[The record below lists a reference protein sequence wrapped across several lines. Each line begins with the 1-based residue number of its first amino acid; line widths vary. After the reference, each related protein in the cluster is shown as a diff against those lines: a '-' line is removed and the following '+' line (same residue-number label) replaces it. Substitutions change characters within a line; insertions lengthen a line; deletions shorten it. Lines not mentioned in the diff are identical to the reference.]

1 MRNRLSGRD
10 LFIALAILT
19 FTLGLRSV
27 MREFFVSTEVGAT
40 VAVGLAIIAGFLFIA
55 FIDWALWKDD
65 KKERARLNKE
75 LRRWEL
81 ATGEVLGRASVKRSA
96 RWWWQPLQWWW
107 LDRRYKHQ

>member
-19 FTLGLRSV
+19 FTLGLQSV
-27 MREFFVSTEVGAT
+27 MREWFVSTEVGAT
-40 VAVGLAIIAGFLFIA
+40 VAVGLAIVAGFLFIA
-55 FIDWALWKDD
+55 FIDWALWEDD
-65 KKERARLNKE
+65 KKEPARLNKE

-81 ATGEVLGRASVKRSA
+81 ATGEVLDRASVKRSA
-96 RWWWQPLQWWW
+96 RWWWQPLRKWW